1 MSGCKLDGELLSYMV
16 KDVPDDG
23 LEGLGI
29 GKGFRAQ
36 PLAFGLAPPG
46 FDFAEVGDVRWQVE
60 KVDVLIFP
68 VRQVCLKGGAVVDAS
83 VVEHEHE
90 HRGARAEGGFGIDD
104 VNDEGRVK

>member
-1 MSGCKLDGELLSYMV
+1 M
-16 KDVPDDG
+16 
-23 LEGLGI
+23 
-29 GKGFRAQ
+29 
-36 PLAFGLAPPG
+36 
-46 FDFAEVGDVRWQVE
+46 
-60 KVDVLIFP
+60 DVLIFP